1 MRARQWII
9 WRFIRDRYHP
19 YRYHMSGDDM
29 LMTIQIVN
37 EKFFNEWKCDAL
49 TIVVFFWEGEERR
62 VRRENEISSATED
75 DACWFED
82 QIPLDSLNQRWF
94 PFQQLHRLAPVV
106 CGFQKIK
113 ISQQPPRPTHAG
125 LINSFSI
132 HPESWVWSDSTFNG
146 IRVFVQKKDK
156 RRMVSC
162 LRNLKERKSPILN
175 FRTAWLIEVA
185 AISSSE
191 KAPLMIQHGPR
202 TENQFTK
209 EKLWDMR
216 EKKWMNNC
224 ATLRSN

>member
-1 MRARQWII
+1 MPWRLWFFFLGGWRTKSEEGKWNIFGDRRWRVLI
-9 WRFIRDRYHP
+9 WRSNSVGF
-19 YRYHMSGDDM
+19 S
-29 LMTIQIVN
+29 QS
-37 EKFFNEWKCDAL
+37 AL
-49 TIVVFFWEGEERR
+49 ISFSTTPQTRTGG
-62 VRRENEISSATED
+62 VR
-75 DACWFED
+75 
-82 QIPLDSLNQRWF
+82 
-94 PFQQLHRLAPVV
+94 
-106 CGFQKIK
+106 FQKIK
-113 ISQQPPRPTHAG
+113 ISQQPPQPTHAG